1 MREALEI
8 RIYGL
13 VQGVGFRPFLHRL
26 AQEHR
31 LVGWAL
37 NTDEG
42 VHLKIQGTER
52 QMDAFLR
59 DLTVHHPPLARI
71 EEVQPES
78 ARREE
83 LEGFHILPSRSSA
96 GTVSRIS
103 PDIAVCEE
111 CLADIF
117 GRGRRRHYPFTNC
130 TNCGPR
136 FSIIRSLPY
145 DRAATA
151 MSVFPMCEECSA
163 EYADITNRRYHAQ
176 PNACPACGP
185 RYRWLPAAAADEHRG
200 RNREH
205 GKPEDIDILLQRA
218 ARLIEQGGILAL
230 KGIGGFHLVCNA
242 ADEGAVRR
250 LRRRKRREGKPFA
263 VMYRSLEAARRAVFI
278 DDNEEALLRSAA
290 CPIVLCRTA
299 EYAAESAA
307 ECDSESPGKDP
318 AAPAPER
325 DGIRPA
331 PSVRRGLHSL
341 GVMLPYAPIHHLLF
355 SFLESDSVVMT
366 SGNLSEEPLL
376 YRNGEALEK
385 LHGIADAFLLYD
397 REIHNPCDDSVTLT
411 AAGKPRVLRRSRGMV
426 PDPIPLALPLEG
438 IVAGGGELKNCL
450 AVGME
455 KGAVLSQHIGDLANY
470 DTLLA
475 YRRALHSLLEIF
487 RITPRLAAADMH
499 PDYASGREMRA
510 LGVPVVEVQHHHAHI
525 ASCLAEH
532 GVNEQVIGIAF
543 DGTGYGDDGAVWGGE
558 FLLCDLAG
566 YRRLLHFNYLPLPGG
581 DKAAEEPWRMAL
593 SWLSRAVSPGR
604 AVCTAAE
611 LCGVSEERA
620 QALLQAAESGIA
632 SPLTSS
638 VGRLFDAAAALL
650 GLVQVNGFEAEAP
663 MRMEALAA
671 RCYYQHDGGRAP
683 GVGNDWYPFRMS
695 ETVSTEE
702 MVEALVD
709 ELHAG
714 KPKADIALKFHRT
727 IAEIAAAAAE
737 RIRGEHGVNTAAL
750 SGGVFQNRILL
761 ELTAGR
767 LEEAGFR
774 VLTNSG
780 VPANDGGIALG
791 QIAVAAMQ
799 QNG

>member
-1 MREALEI
+1 
-8 RIYGL
+8 
-13 VQGVGFRPFLHRL
+13 
-26 AQEHR
+26 
-31 LVGWAL
+31 
-37 NTDEG
+37 
-42 VHLKIQGTER
+42 
-52 QMDAFLR
+52 
-59 DLTVHHPPLARI
+59 
-71 EEVQPES
+71 
-78 ARREE
+78 
-83 LEGFHILPSRSSA
+83 
-96 GTVSRIS
+96 
-103 PDIAVCEE
+103 
-111 CLADIF
+111 
-117 GRGRRRHYPFTNC
+117 
-130 TNCGPR
+130 
-136 FSIIRSLPY
+136 
-145 DRAATA
+145 
-151 MSVFPMCEECSA
+151 
-163 EYADITNRRYHAQ
+163 
-176 PNACPACGP
+176 
-185 RYRWLPAAAADEHRG
+185 
-200 RNREH
+200 
-205 GKPEDIDILLQRA
+205 
-218 ARLIEQGGILAL
+218 
-230 KGIGGFHLVCNA
+230 
-242 ADEGAVRR
+242 
-250 LRRRKRREGKPFA
+250 
-263 VMYRSLEAARRAVFI
+263 
-278 DDNEEALLRSAA
+278 
-290 CPIVLCRTA
+290 
-299 EYAAESAA
+299 
-307 ECDSESPGKDP
+307 
-318 AAPAPER
+318 
-325 DGIRPA
+325 
-331 PSVRRGLHSL
+331 
-341 GVMLPYAPIHHLLF
+341 
-355 SFLESDSVVMT
+355 
-366 SGNLSEEPLL
+366 
-376 YRNGEALEK
+376 
-385 LHGIADAFLLYD
+385 
-397 REIHNPCDDSVTLT
+397 
-411 AAGKPRVLRRSRGMV
+411 
-426 PDPIPLALPLEG
+426 
-438 IVAGGGELKNCL
+438 
-450 AVGME
+450 
-455 KGAVLSQHIGDLANY
+455 
-470 DTLLA
+470 
-475 YRRALHSLLEIF
+475 
-487 RITPRLAAADMH
+487 
-499 PDYASGREMRA
+499 
-510 LGVPVVEVQHHHAHI
+510 
-525 ASCLAEH
+525 
-532 GVNEQVIGIAF
+532 VNEQVIGIAF